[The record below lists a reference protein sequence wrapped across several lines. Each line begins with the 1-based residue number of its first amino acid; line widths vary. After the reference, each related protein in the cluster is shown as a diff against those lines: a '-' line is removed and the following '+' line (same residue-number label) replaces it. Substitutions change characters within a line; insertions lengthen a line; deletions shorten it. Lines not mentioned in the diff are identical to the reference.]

1 MSSRAGET
9 RRPPSGAPC
18 HFQDVTRSAKGLKR
32 SCDLRH
38 LPIPF
43 LGQVRTSVVAA
54 APLPPLVVLGR
65 TSSVVR
71 SLLGEESIVVHR
83 HSLSLKIRPFE
94 CPDSRSDLS
103 GRLKTILSDVPLEGA
118 DGSVDTRGVDE
129 HLDRQRQAAEQ
140 IRNGKECHLPMS
152 QITVRNYIHG

>member
-1 MSSRAGET
+1 MPSGAGKT

-18 HFQDVTRSAKGLKR
+18 YFQDVTRSAEGLKR
-32 SCDLRH
+32 SCDLRD

-71 SLLGEESIVVHR
+71 SLLGEESIVVHWQ
-83 HSLSLKIRPFE
+83 SLSHQDP
-94 CPDSRSDLS
+94 
-103 GRLKTILSDVPLEGA
+103 PLRMPGLA
-118 DGSVDTRGVDE
+118 VG
-129 HLDRQRQAAEQ
+129 
-140 IRNGKECHLPMS
+140 
-152 QITVRNYIHG
+152 